1 MFDRLGQFV
10 VTHRKGLM
18 LGYLIAIVIAGVIGS
33 GMFGSLKSQGYDDL
47 GSDSAAVDRILKDE
61 FNARDASVILVI
73 DTGLSVDDA
82 AATADATAIIKE
94 VSAEENVSSIV
105 SFWTSNKPA
114 ELKSKDGNA
123 GLALI
128 YFDKD
133 LTDEEAA
140 ATAEHLQVTY
150 DEMSGGNRT
159 YVGGLE
165 VLYNSIN
172 TQIEADLKKA
182 EAIAVP
188 LNILLLLIVFGT
200 AISAGLPMIVALGSI
215 TGSFFVIYLITRV
228 TDVSIF
234 ALNLITGLGLGLGID
249 YALLIVNRYREEL
262 HRTGDVATS
271 VAKTVA
277 TAGRTVFFS
286 GLTVALVLASMMVFP
301 QYFLDSFAYA
311 GVSVVLFAVLASLI
325 ALPAFLAALG
335 TNVDKYKVRR
345 GELKPRE
352 DGAWSWLAKNVMKRP
367 VLVILATLGILFFSA
382 APAPNV
388 KLSQVD
394 DRVLPA
400 SNPAAIASEQIRER
414 FDNQAPIEV
423 LIPTSATVAEVD
435 EYAKELS
442 MYSGIMSALTSD
454 TYIQNGVAKQLPAG
468 QGQVSSA
475 NYHRITM
482 FSSVPSRDLQAEK
495 LVRDLRAVPAPTQ
508 GTLIGGQSAIYT
520 DSQAGISN
528 NLDTVLAW
536 LAIATLVILFLFT
549 GSVVLPIKAVLLNLT
564 SLAATLGLL
573 VWVFQEGN
581 AKWLVGDF
589 TVTGALDT
597 STLVLVAIVAFGL
610 SMDYELFLLSRIKE
624 EHDAGANTTDAVSN
638 GLQKSGRIITA
649 AAILIALVFA
659 CFMTSGVTS
668 IKMLGLGIAFA
679 IMLDATIVR
688 GLLVPALMKVAGD
701 WNWWAPK
708 PLRKLHDRFGIQD

>member
-1 MFDRLGQFV
+1 MFDRLGQYV
-10 VTHRKGLM
+10 VAHRKGLM
-18 LGYLIAIVIAGVIGS
+18 LGYLLAVVVAGVIGS

-47 GSDSAAVDRILKDE
+47 GSDSAAVDTILKDE
-61 FNARDASVILVI
+61 FSARDASVILVI

-82 AATADATAIIKE
+82 AATADATEIINK
-94 VSAEENVSSIV
+94 VSAEDNVSSIV
-105 SFWTSNKPA
+105 SYWTSNKPA
-114 ELKSKDGNA
+114 ELKSRDGNA
-123 GLALI
+123 GLALV

-140 ATAEHLQVTY
+140 ATAEHLQNTY
-150 DEMSGGNRT
+150 DEMSGGNHT

-172 TQIEADLKKA
+172 TQIEKDLKKA

-215 TGSFFVIYLITRV
+215 SGSFFVIYLITRV

-262 HRTGDVATS
+262 HRTGDVNAS

-325 ALPAFLAALG
+325 ALPAFLATLG
-335 TNVDKYKVRR
+335 TKVDKFKVRR
-345 GELKPRE
+345 GDLKPRE
-352 DGAWSWLAKNVMKRP
+352 DGAWSWLARNVMRRP
-367 VLVILATLGILFFSA
+367 GIVIAATLGILFLFA
-382 APAPNV
+382 APALNV
-388 KLSQVD
+388 KLTQVD

-400 SNPAAIASEQIRER
+400 SNPAAIASAQIRER

-423 LIPTSATVAEVD
+423 LIPTSATVAQVD
-435 EYAKELS
+435 EYAKVLS
-442 MYSGIMSALTSD
+442 KNSGIMSALTSD
-454 TYIQNGVAKQLPAG
+454 VYIQAGMAKPLPAG
-468 QGQVSSA
+468 QGQISST

-482 FSSVPSRDLQAEK
+482 FSSVPSRDLQAQE
-495 LVRDLRAVPAPTQ
+495 LIRDLRAIPAPVD
-508 GTLIGGQSAIYT
+508 GTLIGGQAAIFT
-520 DSQAGISN
+520 DSQAGISS

-536 LAIATLVILFLFT
+536 LAIATLLILFLFT
-549 GSVVLPIKAVLLNLT
+549 GSVLLPIKAVLLNLT

-624 EHDAGANTTDAVSN
+624 EHDSGANTTDSVSN

-679 IMLDATIVR
+679 IMLDATVVR

-708 PLRKLHDRFGIQD
+708 PLRRLHDRFGIQD

>member
-1 MFDRLGQFV
+1 MFDRLGQYV
-10 VTHRKGLM
+10 VAHRKGLM
-18 LGYLIAIVIAGVIGS
+18 LGYLLAVVVAGVIGS

-47 GSDSAAVDRILKDE
+47 GSDSAAVDTILKDE
-61 FNARDASVILVI
+61 FSARDASVILVI

-82 AATADATAIIKE
+82 AATADATEIINK
-94 VSAEENVSSIV
+94 VSAEDNVSSIV
-105 SFWTSNKPA
+105 SYWTSNKPA
-114 ELKSKDGNA
+114 ELKSRDGNA
-123 GLALI
+123 GLALV

-140 ATAEHLQVTY
+140 ATAEHLQNTY
-150 DEMSGGNRT
+150 DEMSGGNHT

-165 VLYNSIN
+165 GLYNSIN
-172 TQIEADLKKA
+172 TQIEKDLKKA

-215 TGSFFVIYLITRV
+215 SGSFFVIYLITRV

-262 HRTGDVATS
+262 HRTGDVNAS

-325 ALPAFLAALG
+325 ALPAFLATLG
-335 TNVDKYKVRR
+335 TKVDKFKVRR
-345 GELKPRE
+345 GDLKPRE
-352 DGAWSWLAKNVMKRP
+352 DGAWSWLARNVMRRP
-367 VLVILATLGILFFSA
+367 GIVIAATLGILFLFA
-382 APAPNV
+382 APALNV
-388 KLSQVD
+388 KLTQVD

-400 SNPAAIASEQIRER
+400 SNPAAIASAQIRER

-423 LIPTSATVAEVD
+423 LVPTSATVAQVD
-435 EYAKELS
+435 EYAKVLS
-442 MYSGIMSALTSD
+442 KNSGIMSALTSD
-454 TYIQNGVAKQLPAG
+454 VYIQAGMAQPLPAG
-468 QGQVSSA
+468 QGQISST

-482 FSSVPSRDLQAEK
+482 FSSVPSRDLQAQE
-495 LVRDLRAVPAPTQ
+495 LIRDLRAIPAPVD
-508 GTLIGGQSAIYT
+508 GTLIGGQAAIFT
-520 DSQAGISN
+520 DSQAGISS

-536 LAIATLVILFLFT
+536 LAIATLLILFLFT
-549 GSVVLPIKAVLLNLT
+549 GSILLPIKAVLLNLT

-624 EHDAGANTTDAVSN
+624 EHDSGANTTDSVSN

-679 IMLDATIVR
+679 IMLDATVVR

-708 PLRKLHDRFGIQD
+708 PLRRLHDRFGIQD